1 MNERIG
7 NDLCNEII
15 TQAINEM
22 KEAQGETFS
31 MENINL
37 AELERRTGITRSRLR
52 RLQQNGF
59 KSTPHGRTGQ
69 KSESTV
75 ISGYTAVLDNLLR
88 QGITNSTV
96 CFERLNELAMQAA
109 CLPLSDTSRNTGI
122 WFLQRDSYMIHRET
136 EGYATS
142 LFLPSHT
149 RWIGDSPM

>member
-22 KEAQGETFS
+22 KEAQGEAFS
-31 MENINL
+31 LENINL

-59 KSTPHGRTGQ
+59 KSTPHGRIGQ
-69 KSESTV
+69 KSDSTV

-96 CFERLNELAMQAA
+96 CF
-109 CLPLSDTSRNTGI
+109 
-122 WFLQRDSYMIHRET
+122 
-136 EGYATS
+136 
-142 LFLPSHT
+142 
-149 RWIGDSPM
+149 